1 MELKAPDNEAIVD
14 FKRKMKPLSEA
25 QIQRQ
30 IMDYLN
36 ANPKVFAWRQN
47 TGGVPLHDGSGGFRP
62 APFKGVSDI
71 IGVMKPAGQVL
82 AIEVKSQSGK
92 LNAEQSH
99 FLDSVRRAGGV
110 AIVATSVDDVE
121 RVFNGSYTGKAVIPY

>member
-1 MELKAPDNEAIVD
+1 MKAPDNEAIVD

-47 TGGVPLHDGSGGFRP
+47 TMGVPLGNGKYRP

-71 IGVMKPAGQVL
+71 IGVMKPSGQVL
-82 AIEVKSQSGK
+82 AIEVKSQTGK
-92 LNAEQSH
+92 LNKDQSH
-99 FLDSVRRAGGV
+99 FLDSVRRAGGI
-110 AIVATSVDDVE
+110 AIVATSVGDVE
-121 RVFNGSYTGKAVIPY
+121 RVFNGQYTGKAVISY